1 MSNSNSPNSPRPSS
15 TSRLLSIIIPLF
27 NESGNIL
34 RLHEDVVRA
43 MEALGEDFEIILVN
57 DGSTDQSGCM
67 IDELAL
73 QDGRVQALHFGRNMG
88 QTSAVMAGI
97 DQAQGDVLILMDGD
111 LQNDPAD
118 IGKLLAVLEDGYD
131 VCSGWRKQRKDHPL
145 KRTLPSRVANWLISK
160 ISGVRL
166 HDYGCSLK
174 AYRREV
180 IKNINLYGE
189 MHRFIPIYAALLGAR
204 VAEIPVEHRPRLHG
218 ASNYGLERVGKVIL
232 DLIVVKFLMKY
243 SQKPMHVFGGFGL
256 LCLLA
261 SVLTFVLMLW
271 FKFFGDK
278 SFIATPLPILCA
290 LFGMIGVNAILMG
303 LIAEM
308 LMRTWF
314 ESQNKKPYLI
324 SKPRPLPRRTASCD
338 APEKG

>member
-1 MSNSNSPNSPRPSS
+1 MSTSNSLDAPQPSHPG
-15 TSRLLSIIIPLF
+15 RLLSVIIPLY
-27 NESGNIL
+27 NESGNL
-34 RLHEDVVRA
+34 PRLYEDVVRA
-43 MEALGEDFEIILVN
+43 LEDLGEDFELILVN
-57 DGSTDQSGCM
+57 DGSTDDSGCM
-67 IDELAL
+67 IDELAME
-73 QDGRVQALHFGRNMG
+73 DRRVQALHFGRNMG

-97 DQAQGDVLILMDGD
+97 DQAEGDVLILMDGD

-131 VCSGWRKQRKDHPL
+131 VCSGWRKQRKDHRL

-174 AYRREV
+174 AYRRDV

-204 VAEIPVEHRPRLHG
+204 VAEIPVEHRPRQHG

-290 LFGMIGVNAILMG
+290 LFGMIGINAILMG

-324 SKPRPLPRRTASCD
+324 SKPRPLPRPTASCD
-338 APEKG
+338 AEEG